1 MITLDLNGLTAEDVG
16 VEMVIIEKR
25 NHHDDPFTMIASHVL
40 KAKVSKADNV
50 VWSGKIPMEKAG
62 VYEYGFRIFPN
73 HPLLAHRQDL
83 ALVKWV

>member
-1 MITLDLNGLTAEDVG
+1 
-16 VEMVIIEKR
+16 
-25 NHHDDPFTMIASHVL
+25 MIASHVL

-62 VYEYGFRIFPN
+62 VYEYGFRIFPT